1 MTFQVDHNGLHP
13 AVNHSR
19 IVIVDDHP
27 LFRLALVQM
36 LETPYD
42 LEVVGQAT
50 DGREAVELCRR
61 LRPDLVLM
69 DITMPVMDGVEATRA
84 IKGEFP
90 LTIVMVLTASAE
102 PNELSRA
109 LEAGAAGYV
118 LKGADPA
125 EVIDAIRQVLLGE
138 YFLNR
143 EVATRLLVRLL
154 NGKLREDAISRS
166 SEGFPGSLSPRELDV
181 LRLIAQGY
189 TNQQIAREL
198 FLSMSTVK
206 KHVHSVISKLG
217 VSDRT
222 QAAVHAVELGALAEH
237 DKE

>member
-1 MTFQVDHNGLHP
+1 M
-13 AVNHSR
+13 
-19 IVIVDDHP
+19 VIVDDHP
-27 LFRLALVQM
+27 LFRSALAQM
-36 LETPYD
+36 LEAPYD

-50 DGREAVELCRR
+50 NGREAVELCRR

-69 DITMPVMDGVEATRA
+69 DIAMPVMDGVEAIRT

-90 LTIVMVLTASAE
+90 HTIVMVLTASAE

-109 LEAGAAGYV
+109 LEAGAAGYI
-118 LKGADPA
+118 LKVAASA
-125 EVIDAIRQVLLGE
+125 EIIEAVRQVLLGE
-138 YFLNR
+138 YVLNR
-143 EVATRLLVRLL
+143 EVATRLLMRLM
-154 NGKLREDAISRS
+154 KEEPRKVAISRS
-166 SEGFPGSLSPRELDV
+166 SEGFQGSLSPRELDV